1 MRSRGCHALNQP
13 QLLLR
18 VGKADTVLELLIAQL
33 GEQGLE
39 ICSRWEASDEV
50 YIVDALC
57 PQIHQWLENERWG
70 RMDWLHRSH

>member
-1 MRSRGCHALNQP
+1 M
-13 QLLLR
+13 
-18 VGKADTVLELLIAQL
+18 LELLIAQL